1 MAFDIGQI
9 LQGMTANTEQRIGQI
24 SQQADAMAGSTA
36 KMESLLQENLLEGQ
50 KVVEQATQTAA
61 LKAERDF
68 KIQSAQERAAA
79 VVGLNEDDL
88 ENELVRSMREYN
100 AAEDERKMARTK
112 YDQLASTSLL
122 SNPIGYI
129 MAQLEL
135 PAASAE
141 HNALLAKRE
150 AAADNIETRQQL
162 LQAHKSAMVVNTA
175 DMTKE
180 IAAQVAS
187 QEAAAARLRLR
198 EAEAANISKIAGQ
211 KLQEYQHR
219 NSIFAIQDA
228 AFAKQLQVAQFQM
241 NLEDRQEARKERAA
255 AAAARMKDKQTEEEE
270 LAEFDAQL
278 QRVSQFVGLATPMTV
293 ELWKKI
299 PDPKRRQAWLEAA
312 TTGQIGSDIADT
324 LQFINTSGNMAAL
337 NQNNPGVGYAAR
349 NFSTALGQYAS
360 TIDRQAKASG
370 TPIKKLEELNRLATE
385 SYSKAIVMSAS
396 DPNSAQNLTA
406 PQWNETFN
414 PYRAQYK
421 TLLDEVDKGPLA
433 ALSNNVVVKAAKSV
447 LPLADPNNPNLD
459 TRSEQR
465 MLQLVGEMVKNKDI
479 GLDEAA
485 QQITQFYGLSA
496 EKNRKLFQ
504 YDLFNLP
511 AQTRYMAT
519 IPATDM
525 WGQTVNVDLMNA
537 ASVKRALAKQAVT
550 KKNVQW
556 LGGFSTVN

>member
-9 LQGMTANTEQRIGQI
+9 LQGMTANTQQRIGQI
-24 SQQADAMAGSTA
+24 TQQADQMAATTA
-36 KMESLLQENLLEGQ
+36 QMEGLLTENLAAGQ
-50 KVVEQATQTAA
+50 QVVEQATQTAV

-68 KIQSAQERAAA
+68 KVQSAQERAAA
-79 VVGLNEDDL
+79 IVGLNEDDL

-100 AAEDERKMARTK
+100 AAEAERKVSRTK
-112 YDQLASTSLL
+112 YDQLASANLL
-122 SNPIGYI
+122 TNPIGYI

-141 HNALLAKRE
+141 HNALLDKRE

-175 DMTKE
+175 DMSKE
-180 IAAQVAS
+180 IAMQTAQ
-187 QEAAAARLRLR
+187 QEAAAMQLKLR
-198 EAEAANISKIAGQ
+198 EAEAANLSKIAGQ
-211 KLQEYQHR
+211 RLQEYQHR
-219 NSIFAIQDA
+219 NSVFAIQDA

-241 NLEDRQEARKERAA
+241 SLEDRQEARKERAA
-255 AAAARMKDKQTEEEE
+255 AAAARAKQAKGEEEE
-270 LAEFDAQL
+270 LAEFNTQL
-278 QRVSQFVGLATPMTV
+278 QRVSQFVGLTTPMTV
-293 ELWKKI
+293 ELWKKL
-299 PDPKRRQAWLEAA
+299 PAPQREAWREAA
-312 TTGQIGSDIADT
+312 QTGTLGSDLQDAMRFIAT
-324 LQFINTSGNMAAL
+324 QGNTAAL
-337 NQNNPGVGYAAR
+337 AQNNPGVGYAAR
-349 NFSTALGQYAS
+349 NFTTAVDSYAS

-370 TPIKKLEELNRLATE
+370 TPIKKLDELNRMAVAQ
-385 SYSKAIVMSAS
+385 YSKDIVTAAS
-396 DPNSAQNLTA
+396 NPDGANNLTS
-406 PQWNETFN
+406 PQWNATFN

-421 TLLDEVDKGPLA
+421 TLIDEVDKGPLA
-433 ALSNNVVVKAAKSV
+433 PLANNVVVKAAKTV
-447 LPLADPNNPNLD
+447 MPLADPNNPNLD

-485 QQITQFYGLSA
+485 QQITQFYSISA

-511 AQTRYMAT
+511 VQTRYMAT